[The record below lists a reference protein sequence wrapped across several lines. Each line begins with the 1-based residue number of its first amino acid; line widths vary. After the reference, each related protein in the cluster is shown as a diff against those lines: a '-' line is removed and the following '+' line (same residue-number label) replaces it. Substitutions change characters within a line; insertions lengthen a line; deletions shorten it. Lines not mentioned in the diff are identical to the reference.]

1 MIKRE
6 LIILVI
12 VFLAVI
18 FQVSFFPLFFS
29 IKNIPD
35 FVLISLLSLAIVFGF
50 KNVWVWVIIAG
61 LALDLFSFEKI
72 GVSVVSLIFSC
83 YIVSFF
89 SRRVLLGEKI
99 GGIFTGMLLVS
110 VITFVN
116 NFWLVLADAGFQ
128 FQSIWTA
135 KLFFINWIGWKLVFN
150 LILFFVILLVFK
162 KVYKR
167 NYSANNLIVG
177 N

>member
-1 MIKRE
+1 MIKKE

-29 IKNIPD
+29 VKNIPD
-35 FVLISLLSLAIVFGF
+35 FVLISLLSLAVVFGF
-50 KNVWVWVIIAG
+50 RNVWIWGILAG
-61 LALDLFSFEKI
+61 LVLDIFSFEKI
-72 GVSVVSLIFSC
+72 GVSVISLIFSC

-89 SRRVLLGEKI
+89 SRRVLLGEKV
-99 GGIFTGMLLVS
+99 GGIFTGTLLVS

-116 NFWLVLADAGFQ
+116 NSWLVLADAGFR
-128 FQSIWTA
+128 FQSIWTSRS
-135 KLFFINWIGWKLVFN
+135 FFVNWIGWKLVFN

-162 KVYKR
+162 RVYKR
-167 NYSANNLIVG
+167 NYSANNLILS